1 MTPKLLQRLVLSRV
15 SLSTIAIESRVLGES
30 VVGGPFS
37 QLKHNR
43 IQTRSIHKPAALP
56 SQPQEF
62 VITNSPYAT
71 EPKKRYRVVVG
82 IVLSRCPI
90 ITRNLHP
97 FEREYYKYQQRLE
110 QARAAPFPVEFYF
123 KKGSIAEK
131 NWLAKK
137 AGDGEKKS
145 NSKKSNESKVESS
158 SETNTS
164 TTYTE
169 ETGSG
174 SDLDEEKITMASRV
188 TEADRIND
196 MTSLDRALQRTLYLI
211 VRKPRKEHAWQFP
224 QGGVN
229 TAEGELLHQAAK
241 RELAEECGENMDVW
255 FVSRKPIGYC
265 AYDFPAGESD
275 VYDGAKVFFLK
286 AHIFAGQAQVD
297 NKEIVEFAWV
307 TKQEMQ
313 QYVTPEYYSYVK
325 DMLNDL

>member
-1 MTPKLLQRLVLSRV
+1 MTPKLLQRLVFSRV
-15 SLSTIAIESRVLGES
+15 SLSTIAIESRALGES
-30 VVGGPFS
+30 VGGSFS

-43 IQTRSIHKPAALP
+43 IQTRPIHKPAALS

-82 IVLSRCPI
+82 VVLSRCPI
-90 ITRNLHP
+90 ITRTLHP

-131 NWLAKK
+131 NWLAKES
-137 AGDGEKKS
+137 GDGEKKKS
-145 NSKKSNESKVESS
+145 KQKKSSESQVESS
-158 SETNTS
+158 EIDTS
-164 TTYTE
+164 TTYIE

-174 SDLDEEKITMASRV
+174 GDLDEKITIASRE

-265 AYDFPAGESD
+265 AYDFPAGEGD

-286 AHIFAGQAQVD
+286 AHIFAGQARVD
-297 NKEIVEFAWV
+297 NTEIVEFAWV

-313 QYVTPEYYSYVK
+313 KYVSPQYYSYVK